1 MSSRTLALLLLT
13 LACGPRESK
22 RHGPP
27 QIDWVPGVSSSS
39 GPRVPRTQ
47 ALILINSTPWGAL
60 YIDGK
65 LIGNLPHAG
74 VAFVAPGKHMIR
86 IVREGYA
93 PYERPIILD
102 SGAIAPITDVVLKEK
117 PASRPR

>member
-1 MSSRTLALLLLT
+1 MSLRTLTFLLLT
-13 LACGPRESK
+13 LACGSRESK
-22 RHGPP
+22 RPGPP
-27 QIDWVPGVSSSS
+27 PIDWVPGVSSSS

-65 LIGNLPHAG
+65 LIGNLPQAG
-74 VAFVAPGKHMIR
+74 VAVVTPGTHMIR
-86 IVREGYA
+86 IVREGYV

-102 SGAIAPITDVVLKEK
+102 SGTIARITDVVLKEK
-117 PASRPR
+117 PASRQQ